1 MQKVKVLKEPLLIP
15 LYEFNDNNMTINDIK
30 FEQKHES
37 SINLMNVINSNALSN
52 NLEDI
57 MKSKLI
63 TCSMWYT
70 ALTSQLFPL
79 DII

>member
-1 MQKVKVLKEPLLIP
+1 
-15 LYEFNDNNMTINDIK
+15 MTINDIK